1 MEEFP
6 SWHKGLETYA
16 LEVTYLYML
25 VEQYLHMLVEQEA
38 YEIANEIISI
48 HAALI
53 TIIVVNCP
61 CYHILCHLALLHRG
75 TNGGLFEGEEGWEG
89 LYLEV

>member
-6 SWHKGLETYA
+6 SWHKGLETYV

-25 VEQYLHMLVEQEA
+25 VEQYLYMLVEQEA

-48 HAALI
+48 SH
-53 TIIVVNCP
+53 NHYSC
-61 CYHILCHLALLHRG
+61 
-75 TNGGLFEGEEGWEG
+75 
-89 LYLEV
+89 